1 MTHPLTPMR
10 TSENI
15 APAMTEKRLG
25 AVVRRLRR
33 EREWTQEQLA
43 RRSGVQQAHLSQIE
57 SGVRAN
63 PTAVVV
69 KKLARALGVPVGELL
84 E

>member
-1 MTHPLTPMR
+1 
-10 TSENI
+10 
-15 APAMTEKRLG
+15 MTERRLG

-33 EREWTQEQLA
+33 ERDWTQEQLGKRA
-43 RRSGVQQAHLSQIE
+43 GLAQAHISEIE
-57 SGVRAN
+57 SEVRAH

-69 KKLARALGVPVGELL
+69 KKLARALGVPVTELL

>member
-1 MTHPLTPMR
+1 
-10 TSENI
+10 
-15 APAMTEKRLG
+15 MTEKRLG

-33 EREWTQEQLA
+33 QQDLTQEQLA
-43 RRSGVQQAHLSQIE
+43 RRAGLNQGHLSQIE
-57 SGVRAN
+57 SGARSYPSALVI
-63 PTAVVV
+63 

>member
-1 MTHPLTPMR
+1 MLTSDNM
-10 TSENI
+10 
-15 APAMTEKRLG
+15 AYAMTERRLG

-33 EREWTQEQLA
+33 QRDLTQDQLA
-43 RRSGVQQAHLSQIE
+43 RRAGLDQGHVSQIE
-57 SGVRAN
+57 SGKRAN
-63 PTAVVV
+63 PSALVI

>member
-1 MTHPLTPMR
+1 
-10 TSENI
+10 
-15 APAMTEKRLG
+15 MTEKRLG

-33 EREWTQEQLA
+33 QQDLTQEQLA
-43 RRSGVQQAHLSQIE
+43 RRSGIQQGHISQIE

-63 PTAVVV
+63 PSAGIV
-69 KKLARALGVPVGELL
+69 KKLARALGVPVTELL

>member
-1 MTHPLTPMR
+1 
-10 TSENI
+10 
-15 APAMTEKRLG
+15 MTEKRLG

-33 EREWTQEQLA
+33 TQDLTQAQLA
-43 RRSGVQQAHLSQIE
+43 RRAGLAQGHVSEIE
-57 SGVRAN
+57 TGVRTH
-63 PTAVVV
+63 PSAVVI

>member
-1 MTHPLTPMR
+1 MT

-15 APAMTEKRLG
+15 VVTMTEKRLG

-33 EREWTQEQLA
+33 QQDLTQAQLA
-43 RRSGVQQAHLSQIE
+43 RRAGLAQGHVSEIE
-57 SGVRAN
+57 TGVR
-63 PTAVVV
+63 TRLSAVVI

-84 E
+84 A